1 MTSKD
6 IARLSCKLFSIYTLI
21 NAIKSLN
28 YFVVL
33 PLQGKS
39 GTGMIATTLIL
50 TALPSTLLF
59 ASGIILWLYAGKL
72 ANYLV
77 PDKMPDKDP
86 PSGGSQIRVEDIQA
100 VAFSVVGI
108 FILVDAAP
116 KLIQIVF
123 NIILLSKLQ
132 HAIPGD
138 WVNFTT
144 ITRIVELVIQ
154 LILGFWLFFGS
165 RGIVGLLKR
174 LREAGVKDSNDI

>member
-1 MTSKD
+1 MANKD

-33 PLQGKS
+33 PLEGKS

-59 ASGIILWLYAGKL
+59 ASGIILWLYADKL

-77 PDKMPDKDP
+77 PDKDLPLEDP
-86 PSGGSQIRVEDIQA
+86 QIRVEDIQA
-100 VAFSVVGI
+100 AAFSVVGI

-132 HAIPGD
+132 HAIPSE
-138 WVNFTT
+138 WVNLTT

-154 LILGFWLFFGS
+154 LVLGFWLFFGS

-174 LREAGVKDSNDI
+174 LREAGVKDSNDV